1 MPLTV
6 PMIRHYNMHDKPSLL
21 SYCDELENMRHDFQ
35 VMLGRGGK
43 MEEKKIDWQAVG
55 ARIRG
60 IREGA
65 GVSQAKL
72 FIIARGGKIE
82 DYAKGTPQSTVS
94 YWEKGERPNGNACH
108 PTLEELIKIADYGGM
123 SLDRLLF
130 DRDENEKMAQF
141 LNTNAETLQG
151 LCVALW
157 KFRDALKMSAS
168 ISTAADGAQTFNISI
183 PLVPN
188 TRVRQ
193 AFTRHAVKYAA
204 LLSALD
210 AAREKAADA
219 REKGDAAKESEAAGM
234 AGAFSSSIEDALH
247 NIPDLFP
254 RSLSPETERYI
265 DKATP
270 EQLMIIDRVFASLD
284 SSIHQCEGYIAD
296 ELHQIAMIAEFPITD
311 KEGHIARCK
320 ELIKEYQN
328 EIDYYNRV
336 KEKEAQLILATS
348 EQEKEEL
355 RREKSALIDVHD
367 AKLLQKT

>member
-21 SYCDELENMRHDFQ
+21 SYCNESENIRHDFQ

-43 MEEKKIDWQAVG
+43 MDEKKIDWQAVG

-265 DKATP
+265 DAEGMTP
-270 EQLMIIDRVFASLD
+270 EYLD
-284 SSIHQCEGYIAD
+284 LLD
-296 ELHQIAMIAEFPITD
+296 ELFHYVERIPVSEQYESRIFD
-311 KEGHIARCK
+311 H
-320 ELIKEYQN
+320 LIKELNNAIAEKKLADFFQHYSN
-328 EIDYYNRV
+328 PYRTVSEIYRR
-336 KEKEAQLILATS
+336 
-348 EQEKEEL
+348 L
-355 RREKSALIDVHD
+355 RDE
-367 AKLLQKT
+367 